1 MIEGYFGGGTAAI
14 CGAHQYDTGQ
24 RLMLHGVPSPQELGE
39 ADDFLSGDLVS
50 VQVQYGYMGEAQTQM
65 RLAEWN
71 EMRGAWMASIPDSY
85 LARHEAVQVY
95 VYVGH
100 GTNGEESRSRTMY
113 TGVFLPMSRPAP
125 EGTVTDEQT
134 GRWKT
139 LEAEVDIVL
148 AEAEAAKDST
158 ELRIEEAQDAA
169 EQARQAADRAETAR
183 QQVCEATEDMMQQEA
198 RLGNL
203 RVMTQ
208 ALPAGSAAT
217 AALSGQVMTL
227 GIPRGAK
234 GAKGDAG
241 DDGPNDITLSFQSGV
256 LEITPR

>member
-24 RLMLHGVPSPQELGE
+24 RLILHGVPSPQELGE

-50 VQVQYGYMGEAQTQM
+50 VQVQYGYTGQTQTQM

-71 EMRGAWMASIPDSY
+71 EIRGAWMASIPDSY

-100 GTNGEESRSRTMY
+100 GSNEEGSRSRTMY

-125 EGTVTDEQT
+125 EGTVTDEQA

-139 LEAEVDIVL
+139 LEAEVNLVL
-148 AEAEAAKDST
+148 SEADAARNST
-158 ELRIEEAQDAA
+158 KLRGEEAQAAA
-169 EQARQAADRAETAR
+169 EQARQAAERADTAR
-183 QQVCEATEDMMQQEA
+183 QQVREATEDMMQQDA
-198 RLGNL
+198 RFGNL
-203 RVMTQ
+203 RVVAQ
-208 ALPAGSAAT
+208 ELAAGSAAT
-217 AALSGQVMTL
+217 ASLSGQIVML

-234 GAKGDAG
+234 GGKGDAG
-241 DDGPNDITLSFQSGV
+241 ENGPSDIALAFLDGM
-256 LEITPR
+256 LEITPT

>member
-24 RLMLHGVPSPQELGE
+24 RLILHGVPSPQGLGE

-71 EMRGAWMASIPDSY
+71 EMRGAWMAPIPDRY

-100 GTNGEESRSRTMY
+100 GSDGAESRSKTMY

-125 EGTVTDEQT
+125 DGTVTDEQAE
-134 GRWKT
+134 RWKT
-139 LEAEVDIVL
+139 LEAEVNLVL

-158 ELRIEEAQDAA
+158 KPRIEEAQAA
-169 EQARQAADRAETAR
+169 SEQARQTADRADAAT
-183 QQVCEATEDMMQQEA
+183 QQANEAMEKLKQQEA
-198 RLGNL
+198 QFSKLSITT
-203 RVMTQ
+203 ME
-208 ALPAGSAAT
+208 LPADSEAEAV
-217 AALSGQVMTL
+217 LDGQRITL
-227 GIPRGAK
+227 GIPRGGK
-234 GAKGDAG
+234 GEKGEAG
-241 DDGPNDITLSFQSGV
+241 TDGLSDINLSFANGV
-256 LEITPR
+256 LEITPK